1 MRVYAVGD
9 VHGRSDLL
17 AKLLS
22 QIDIHL
28 AQNPVAHPVE
38 VFLGDYVDR
47 GPDSR
52 GVIDLL
58 IRRRQSRETICLK
71 GNHETYILEF
81 LTDPK
86 ILDVWRQYGGFET
99 LLSYGLKPSIRST
112 PEERKELAR
121 SFASV
126 FPDEHLQFLSALPTS
141 YTCGDFFFSHAGVQ
155 PGIPLDRQTETDLL
169 WIRDDFLLCEDDFG
183 KYVVHGHTPV
193 REPDLRANR
202 VNIDTGAFATG
213 RLTCLVIEGEEMQV
227 LPQGARSSP
236 AVEDIRAP
244 EIAAFVEISPTV
256 VPVNEISAGIDTAG
270 SGQSSVPE
278 PTVVPT
284 ADERHSTP
292 GQSAPAGDPPAAREK
307 GPGHNG
313 SRRASTMIR
322 PVLILSTVA
331 VISTLTV
338 RGLWPNME
346 SDGNSSGKHDI
357 LARSEANE
365 DPAGVA
371 QAGRSDGRVWPKA
384 RLRLQ
389 QDVVASSDGNVP
401 LGAEVSGEQVGLALE
416 ITGLPAGVTISAGRS
431 LGAGGW
437 RIPATDVANA
447 TIRSPQGFAGT
458 LDLRVEL
465 RLADDTIVD
474 RGALRRHWRS
484 DLTHASNESIAV
496 PALSDG
502 SASKEATNRTPTDSA
517 NAHHAVVLSFDRQQ
531 IDFLIGRSQQLI
543 SEGDVQAARILLRR
557 AAEARD
563 ARAAL
568 ALGATYDP
576 IMLAILKANGMGADV
591 SLARNW
597 YEKAREFGSL
607 EAQQRLN
614 VLVSGTR

>member
-1 MRVYAVGD
+1 
-9 VHGRSDLL
+9 
-17 AKLLS
+17 
-22 QIDIHL
+22 
-28 AQNPVAHPVE
+28 
-38 VFLGDYVDR
+38 
-47 GPDSR
+47 
-52 GVIDLL
+52 
-58 IRRRQSRETICLK
+58 LK

-99 LLSYGLKPSIRST
+99 LLSYGLTPSIRST
-112 PEERKELAR
+112 PADRKELAR

-141 YTCGDFFFSHAGVQ
+141 FNCGDFFFSHAGVQ
-155 PGIPLDRQTETDLL
+155 PGIPLDRQTESDLL

-193 REPDLRANR
+193 REPDFRANR

-227 LPQGARSSP
+227 LPQGFGSSP
-236 AVEDIRAP
+236 AEEDIGAP

-256 VPVNEISAGIDTAG
+256 VPENETAAVVDTAG

-278 PTVVPT
+278 PTVVST
-284 ADERHSTP
+284 GDERHPTT
-292 GQSAPAGDPPAAREK
+292 GQHALAGDSPAAREK
-307 GPGHNG
+307 GPGDNG
-313 SRRASTMIR
+313 SRASTMIR
-322 PVLILSTVA
+322 PVLILSVVA

-338 RGLWPNME
+338 RGLWPQME
-346 SDGNSSGKHDI
+346 SAGNSSSKHAA

-384 RLRLQ
+384 RLVLQ
-389 QDVVASSDGNVP
+389 QDVAATGDGIVP
-401 LGAEVSGEQVGLALE
+401 LGAEVSGEQVGLAIE
-416 ITGLPAGVTISAGRS
+416 VTGLPAGVTISAGRS

-447 TIRSPQGFAGT
+447 TIRSPRGFAGT

-465 RLADDTIVD
+465 RLADDTVVD
-474 RGALRRHWRS
+474 HGALRRRWRS
-484 DLTHASNESIAV
+484 DATHASNESIGV
-496 PALSDG
+496 SALSDD
-502 SASKEATNRTPTDSA
+502 STSKEATNRTPTDLA
-517 NAHHAVVLSFDRQQ
+517 NAHQAVVRSFDRQQ